1 MLTNFRFLWQP
12 KWKISELCVMLK
24 NWQLNDWHNTY
35 QFSSLSLSYKASREH
50 LMFSPC
56 KDRVNEK
63 MVIQDVVTEFHFS
76 SWLKV
81 YVTWLWLYS
90 KVSISSLCCATEG
103 RPAISVSGGICCAA
117 EWWPAI
123 SEVHNTKQNNDY
135 LNICKVCHLN

>member
-12 KWKISELCVMLK
+12 KWKNKWVMLK
-24 NWQLNDWHNTY
+24 SWQLNDWYNSY

-63 MVIQDVVTEFHFS
+63 IVIQDVVTEFHFNS
-76 SWLKV
+76 CLKV
-81 YVTWLWLYS
+81 YVTWLWLNS
-90 KVSISSLCCATEG
+90 KVSISGLCCAAEG
-103 RPAISVSGGICCAA
+103 WPAISVSGGICCAV

-123 SEVHNTKQNNDY
+123 SVSEVQNTKQNNDY
-135 LNICKVCHLN
+135 LIISKVCHFD